1 MLSGGIIFVTWQ
13 PNFKRLAAKPYINK
27 LRSATLTTTVSITL
41 VLFILGLLGLLIIN
55 GEKITRSVKEQATI
69 QLFLNGNVKDA
80 DVARLQ
86 KMLEALSYVK
96 SAAFISK
103 DSAARQL
110 YRHNKEDFEG
120 LLQYNPLPASLNI
133 HLKADYINMDSIKW
147 IDAKFSAYPQV
158 KEVLYQKSL
167 IDGMNR
173 NIRKV
178 SLVLLGFSV
187 LLLVVALALINNT
200 IRLNIYS
207 RRFTIKTM
215 QLVGATQSFIRR
227 PFMWKGML
235 NGIYAAGVAYAMLLA
250 LMHFAEKQMPDLR
263 QLNDANTY
271 YLLAGVVLFLGI
283 FISSVSTFFALSRY
297 LRLKSDDLYH

>member
-1 MLSGGIIFVTWQ
+1 MAS
-13 PNFKRLAAKPYINK
+13 KPYLNR
-27 LRSATLTTTVSITL
+27 LRSAALTTTVSITL

-69 QLFLNGNVKDA
+69 QLFLNNNVKDA

-96 SAAFISK
+96 SAAYISK

-120 LLQYNPLPASLNI
+120 LLQYNPLPASINI

-147 IDAKFSAYPQV
+147 IDTKFSAYPQV

-173 NIRKV
+173 NIHKV
-178 SLVLLGFSV
+178 SIVLLGFSI

-235 NGIYAAGVAYAMLLA
+235 QGIYAAIVAYAMLLA
-250 LMHFAEKQMPDLR
+250 LMQFAGRQMPDLR
-263 QLNDANTY
+263 QLNDADTY
-271 YLLAGVVLFLGI
+271 YLLAAVVLFLGM

-297 LRLKSDDLYH
+297 LRLKSDDLYY

>member
-1 MLSGGIIFVTWQ
+1 M
-13 PNFKRLAAKPYINK
+13 AAKSNINRI
-27 LRSATLTTTVSITL
+27 RSATLTTSVSITL

-69 QLFLNGNVKDA
+69 QLFLNNNVKDA
-80 DVARLQ
+80 DIARLQ
-86 KMLEALSYVK
+86 KTLEALSYVK

-110 YRHNKEDFEG
+110 FRRNKEDFEG
-120 LLQYNPLPASLNI
+120 LLQYNPLPASINI

-178 SLVLLGFSV
+178 SFILLGFSI

-207 RRFTIKTM
+207 KRFTIKTM

-235 NGIYAAGVAYAMLLA
+235 HGIYSAMIAYAMLLA
-250 LMHFAEKQMPDLR
+250 IMHLAERQMPELQ

-271 YLLAGVVLFLGI
+271 YLLAGVVLAFGI

-297 LRLKSDDLYH
+297 LRLKSDELYY

>member
-1 MLSGGIIFVTWQ
+1 V
-13 PNFKRLAAKPYINK
+13 
-27 LRSATLTTTVSITL
+27 VSISL

-55 GEKITRSVKEQATI
+55 GQKITRSVKEQATI
-69 QLFLNGNVKDA
+69 QLFLNNNVKDA
-80 DVARLQ
+80 EIARLQ
-86 KMLEALSYVK
+86 KLLDAFSYVK
-96 SAAFISK
+96 STAFISK

-110 YRHNKEDFEG
+110 YQHNKEDFEG
-120 LLQYNPLPASLNI
+120 LLQYNPLPASINI

-147 IDAKFSAYPQV
+147 IDTKFSSFPQV

-173 NIRKV
+173 NLRKL
-178 SLVLLGFSV
+178 SLLLLGFSI
-187 LLLVVALALINNT
+187 LLLLVALALINNT

-207 RRFTIKTM
+207 KRFIIKTM

-235 NGIYAAGVAYAMLLA
+235 NGVYSALIAYCMLIVLI
-250 LMHFAEKQMPDLR
+250 HFAETQMPDLR

-271 YLLAGVVLFLGI
+271 YLLAGMVLFLGI
-283 FISSVSTFFALSRY
+283 LISAVSTFFALSRY
-297 LRLKSDDLYH
+297 LRLHSDELHY